1 MIIAALQVD
10 KLRTKAEIGLR
21 NPDRRH
27 SIRQM
32 MAETLHREKKV
43 RAAVPG

>member
-32 MAETLHREKKV
+32 AETLHREKKV